1 MNNVSSVIGV
11 CVLAPQVS
19 YATEHTTEEER
30 AASPSPGAPPEQGSR
45 LPLPYLLRWQA
56 GSLPLAPQGSPP

>member
-30 AASPSPGAPPEQGSR
+30 AASPSPGAPPEQGSTLSPTLTGR
-45 LPLPYLLRWQA
+45 FFTT
-56 GSLPLAPQGSPP
+56 SAPGKSPIGT